1 MKEIWKKVKK
11 RIRSPFWV
19 FIIPYGWLILFFL
32 IPFLIVLKISFSDL
46 KMGLP
51 PYAPLIEWIETGVL
65 IIKLNFTNYA
75 FIGADALYFFSYLD
89 SILIAILGTLGCLA
103 IGYPIA
109 YGITKAAPSMRTLL
123 LMLVILPFW
132 TSFLLRV
139 YAWIGILSP
148 HGILNTML
156 MKAGIITVSLPLL
169 DTTFATILGIIYCYL
184 PFMILPLYAFLEKI
198 DYALV
203 EAAYDLGAKPFQ
215 AFLRIIWPL
224 SLSGVVAGSMLV
236 FIPAV
241 GEFVIPELLGGAQTL
256 MIGKVL
262 WNEFFTNRDWPVA
275 AALAILMLIFLIIP
289 LAIFQHL
296 QERQVRFLDAD

>member
-1 MKEIWKKVKK
+1 M
-11 RIRSPFWV
+11 RSPFWALAV
-19 FIIPYGWLILFFL
+19 PYGWLLLFFL

-51 PYAPLIEWIETGVL
+51 PYSPLLEWVEAGVL
-65 IIKLNFTNYA
+65 TIKLNFTNYA
-75 FIGADALYFFSYLD
+75 FIGGDSLYLLSYLD
-89 SILIAILGTLGCLA
+89 SLIIAIIGTMGCLF

-109 YGITKAAPSMRTLL
+109 YGIAKAAPPLRTIL

-148 HGILNTML
+148 HGLLNTML
-156 MKAGIITVSLPLL
+156 IKSGLISFPLTLL

-184 PFMILPLYAFLEKI
+184 PFMILPLYASLEKI
-198 DYALV
+198 DYSLV

-215 AFLRIIWPL
+215 AFLRVIWPL

-241 GEFVIPELLGGAQTL
+241 GEFVIPELLGGSQTL

-275 AALAILMLIFLIIP
+275 AALAILMLIFLVIP
-289 LAIFQHL
+289 LTIFQRL